1 MFLSLLSVSC
11 FHRANASAGT
21 AVDARTG
28 IDLILSVSLG
38 DGSYGALTGA
48 SSTADALIIDYI
60 SHSVPPLNNQF
71 KQHVYYS
78 IKFVKNK

>member
-1 MFLSLLSVSC
+1 MC
-11 FHRANASAGT
+11 
-21 AVDARTG
+21 
-28 IDLILSVSLG
+28 LILSVSSFHRADACAGTAIDAGTLVDNVLSIAFG
-38 DGSYGALTGA
+38 DSPYRALTGA

-71 KQHVYYS
+71 KQHRYYS

>member
-1 MFLSLLSVSC
+1 MCLILSVSC
-11 FHRANASAGT
+11 FHRADTCAGT
-21 AVDARTG
+21 AVDASAFV
-28 IDLILSVSLG
+28 DLILSVAFG
-38 DGSYGALTGA
+38 DGPYRALTGA

>member
-1 MFLSLLSVSC
+1 MCLILSVSS
-11 FHRANASAGT
+11 FHRANACAGT
-21 AVDARTG
+21 AIDASTLVDNVF
-28 IDLILSVSLG
+28 SVAFG
-38 DGSYGALTGA
+38 DSPYRALTGA